1 MQTIKEA
8 AADVN
13 HKKIDN
19 KLNARYEKYKGILK
33 NLTMMNDVTAWCGMQ
48 TGNSLM

>member
-1 MQTIKEA
+1 MQVIKEA

-19 KLNARYEKYKGILK
+19 QLDIRYEKYKGILK
-33 NLTMMNDVTAWCGMQ
+33 NLTMMNDVYM
-48 TGNSLM
+48 N